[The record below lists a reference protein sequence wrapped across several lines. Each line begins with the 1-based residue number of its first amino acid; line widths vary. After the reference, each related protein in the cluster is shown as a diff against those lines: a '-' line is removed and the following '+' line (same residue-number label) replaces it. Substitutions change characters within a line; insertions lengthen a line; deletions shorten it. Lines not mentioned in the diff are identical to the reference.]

1 MFKNGQLTLRMSLML
16 KKNGTV
22 AATLSSSSKRGM
34 LGLYIHL
41 VNVIEVREIN
51 IIPTT

>member
-1 MFKNGQLTLRMSLML
+1 MFKNGQLILRMSLIL
-16 KKNGTV
+16 KKNGTI
-22 AATLSSSSKRGM
+22 AATLSSSKRGM

-51 IIPTT
+51 IIPTS